1 LNGWIKSAHSINFI
15 VIYLFCLIYVLVA
28 EIVFFVCGISVI
40 VIGLIFTLIF
50 FSKNSHNRAA
60 IREQAFKIEK
70 KKLEMQFLKAQIF
83 TLEEERQRMANS
95 LHDDVNPL
103 LAALKNQ
110 IKLSIIDY
118 VNGEFKQDKFLQFNQ
133 LIDKIIEH
141 QNSSIKNLAPKIN
154 DLQDLD
160 RALLGY
166 FSIVGDFKIE
176 YTCDLDEIVPVDKF
190 ILKNTYSI
198 ILELVH
204 NIAKH
209 EKIEFLNVHLDV
221 ITNGLNIILKHNGIG
236 LTNQEFNRSI
246 QRKEGR
252 GLSSINSRVK
262 YMTAK
267 LDLMKMDEGALILLS
282 IPLNNGEGN

>member
-1 LNGWIKSAHSINFI
+1 MSGWIKSAHSIDFI

-50 FSKNSHNRAA
+50 FSKNSNNRAE

-70 KKLEMQFLKAQIF
+70 KKLEMQFLEAQIF

-110 IKLSIIDY
+110 IKLSIIDF

-236 LTNQEFNRSI
+236 LTNQEFDRSI

-252 GLSSINSRVK
+252 GLSSIDSRVK
-262 YMTAK
+262 YMNAK
-267 LDLMKMDEGALILLS
+267 LDLMKMDDGALILLS

>member
-1 LNGWIKSAHSINFI
+1 M
-15 VIYLFCLIYVLVA
+15 FCLIYVLVA

-50 FSKNSHNRAA
+50 FSKNSHNRAE

-70 KKLEMQFLKAQIF
+70 KKLEMQFLEAQIF

-110 IKLSIIDY
+110 IKLSIIDF

-236 LTNQEFNRSI
+236 LTNQEFDRSI
-246 QRKEGR
+246 QRKKGR
-252 GLSSINSRVK
+252 GLSSIDSRVK
-262 YMTAK
+262 YMNAK
-267 LDLMKMDEGALILLS
+267 LDLMKMDDGALILLS